1 MQHSIGLLGCF
12 KIGLLA
18 RGGFFAAII
27 LTIALDEDF
36 FECCHANAVAVDVI
50 LVHLLVELLEE
61 VVELIR
67 LLEADLK

>member
-12 KIGLLA
+12 KSGLLA
-18 RGGFFAAII
+18 HGGFLAALI

-36 FECCHANAVAVDVI
+36 FECCHTDAVAVDVI

-61 VVELIR
+61 VVELIC